1 MINSLF
7 HVERHNDIRKNA
19 ELPLEARLQIEFK
32 ESVGDQPDGVLVGTL
47 FVQSDTDVEERI
59 LINAVVEVLSDALRK
74 NLSSSVNELSL
85 QRDVIKMNI
94 DDIEAELKALYE
106 EAKQF
111 EQAKQMS
118 MQMEALQRLEA
129 RRLDKEIETRV
140 SDQRRELLRRRLDE
154 AKKELSNRVAVRDK
168 LVRELK
174 KAQQA
179 LQDSKVRTTKKAE
192 AEAEAR
198 RAHLEFELEAHEIN
212 KEVEALSQAEAEIRL
227 QLSKLAETYQKTT
240 MDMAVAEKERQQLE
254 KLLARGRDFASE
266 LASNKTQRHQLDRR
280 IQHLESQLASLRKS
294 GSELQLKRDSLVPVQ
309 VRRWK

>member
-1 MINSLF
+1 MVVIRYDAKLIRLNGEMINSLF

-94 DDIEAELKALYE
+94 DDIETELKALYE

-140 SDQRRELLRRRLDE
+140 SDQRRDLLGRRLDE
-154 AKKELSNRVAVRDK
+154 MNHGPGILRSAFRCDVPVFIPAMTPYEWWNQDDEPAETTLCCSAKAPE
-168 LVRELK
+168 
-174 KAQQA
+174 
-179 LQDSKVRTTKKAE
+179 RTTQPS
-192 AEAEAR
+192 AR
-198 RAHLEFELEAHEIN
+198 NNSSSSRMRR
-212 KEVEALSQAEAEIRL
+212 SPRL
-227 QLSKLAETYQKTT
+227 P
-240 MDMAVAEKERQQLE
+240 
-254 KLLARGRDFASE
+254 
-266 LASNKTQRHQLDRR
+266 
-280 IQHLESQLASLRKS
+280 
-294 GSELQLKRDSLVPVQ
+294 LVNTA
-309 VRRWK
+309 